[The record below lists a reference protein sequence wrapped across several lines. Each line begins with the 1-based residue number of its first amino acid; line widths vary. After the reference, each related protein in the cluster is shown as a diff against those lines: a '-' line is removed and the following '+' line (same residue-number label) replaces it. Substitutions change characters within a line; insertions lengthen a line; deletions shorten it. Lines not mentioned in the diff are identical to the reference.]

1 MSFEREPSGV
11 IARYSNGRRRYDP
24 KWQGELVS
32 LCLAPGASVS
42 RLARDHGVNTNL
54 VWKWIQQHRQAQEK
68 RQPSASSF
76 IPVHI
81 APSGAE
87 QMLVHEDTRTLDL
100 QPDSPGRTLSEPDRS
115 IVLSAPA
122 KLNVSLPNG
131 VKLCVEC
138 SDVRA
143 MTAIIGAVRDV

>member
-1 MSFEREPSGV
+1 MSFKREPLGV
-11 IARYSNGRRRYDP
+11 IATYSNGRRRYDP
-24 KWQGELVS
+24 QWQAELVS
-32 LCLAPGASVS
+32 LCLAPGASIS
-42 RLARDHGVNTNL
+42 RLARDHGVNANL
-54 VWKWIQQHRQAQEK
+54 LWKWIQLRREADEQ

-87 QMLVHEDTRTLDL
+87 QMLVHENTRTLDL
-100 QPDSPGRTLSEPDRS
+100 QPDSPGRMLSEPETS
-115 IVLSAPA
+115 VVLSAPA

-131 VKLCVEC
+131 VKFSVEC
-138 SDVRA
+138 RDVRA